1 VGQGEE
7 EAEATAA
14 RGMNAKL
21 ATYAFL
27 GLPLV
32 CYLLQSVAVYWQQGR
47 YGMALALFSYA
58 QANVGLILD
67 QQGI

>member
-1 VGQGEE
+1 MS
-7 EAEATAA
+7 AIT
-14 RGMNAKL
+14 
-21 ATYAFL
+21 ATYLFMGIPTL
-27 GLPLV
+27 MYLV
-32 CYLLQSVAVYWQQGR
+32 QAVGVYWQQGR